1 MKVRKSSLL
10 LWRKLTNRLSS
21 SWRKII
27 AVLFLA
33 FVANTID
40 SLPATAAEH
49 IKFYYSV
56 FGFSISVRDLANF
69 AETGEITPNL
79 AYYLDRLDVD
89 RQQQLRKLLKS
100 RYKIDDMVVYRFLR
114 TYAGEKLLG
123 KFGELIQIPG
133 GRNGF
138 YGLRGAILTA
148 AREPDGIN
156 IISILRAFSTDI
168 ELNLSQTMAVV
179 GQFSQ
184 LKQDTENYMK
194 SFQESSDR
202 TMQLQS
208 KIDFDRLPDLR
219 QAGSI
224 NYSKTTVTFVD
235 PKRDRTIVTDLYLP
249 EVNNNNKIPVI
260 IISNGVGAKRTRF
273 RGVAEHLS
281 SHGFAVII
289 PDHSGSNDR
298 RQQDF
303 FVGLY
308 KENFDFQDFVDRPLD
323 ITFIL
328 DKLEELNPIQYQNR
342 LDLKRVGI
350 FGYSFGGTTA
360 LALAGAEI
368 SFAQLQEDCGDK
380 LNPINIS
387 ILYQCRAL
395 ALPKQINNLEDKRI
409 TSAFLFVPF
418 GKSLFGKTGIE
429 KVKIPIFWQATDEDL
444 ITPLILEQTPAFE
457 WLKGTKYLAISRGL
471 PHALITLR
479 SSNNK
484 EESIEKVS
492 AIMNNYLN
500 AMSLAFFQ
508 TYNVNNEDY
517 RLYLNPIYTRHITEQ
532 SYIFSLVI
540 SH

>member
-1 MKVRKSSLL
+1 MEVRKYLSSMR
-10 LWRKLTNRLSS
+10 RKLENRPKF

-27 AVLFLA
+27 TVIFLA
-33 FVANTID
+33 FVASTID
-40 SLPATAAEH
+40 TLPVTAAER

-79 AYYLDRLDVD
+79 AYYLDRLDAD

-100 RYKIDDMVVYRFLR
+100 RYKIDDMVVYRFSR
-114 TYAGEKLLG
+114 TYTGEKLLS

-148 AREPDGIN
+148 AKQPDGIN
-156 IISILRAFSTDI
+156 IISILQAFPTDI
-168 ELNLSQTMAVV
+168 ELNFSQSMAVV
-179 GQFSQ
+179 GQFSR
-184 LKQDTENYMK
+184 LKQETENYMK

-202 TMQLQS
+202 SIQS
-208 KIDFDRLPDLR
+208 QPNIDFDRLPDLR
-219 QAGSI
+219 QAGKI
-224 NYSKTTVTFVD
+224 NYTKNTVTFFD
-235 PKRDRTIVTDLYLP
+235 PKRDRTIVTDLYIP
-249 EVNNNNKIPVI
+249 ETNTNNKIPVI
-260 IISNGVGAKRTRF
+260 FISNGVGAKKTRF
-273 RGVAEHLS
+273 RGVAEHLV

-308 KENFDFQDFVDRPLD
+308 KENFDSQDFVDRPLD
-323 ITFIL
+323 ITFVL
-328 DKLEELNPIQYQNR
+328 DKLEESNHDRYRNR
-342 LDLKRVGI
+342 LELKKVGI
-350 FGYSFGGTTA
+350 FGYSFGGATA
-360 LALAGAEI
+360 LSLAGAEI
-368 SFAQLQEDCGDK
+368 NFPQLQEDCGEK

-395 ALPKQINNLEDKRI
+395 ELPEQNKSLEDKRI
-409 TSAFLFVPF
+409 TSVFLFVPF

-457 WLKGTKYLAISRGL
+457 WLKGTKYLAISQGL
-471 PHALITLR
+471 PHALVTLR

-484 EESIEKVS
+484 EESIEKIAS
-492 AIMNNYLN
+492 IMNNYLN

-508 TYNVNNEDY
+508 THNASNEDY
-517 RLYLNPIYTRHITEQ
+517 RIYLNPIYTRYITEQ
-532 SYIFSLVI
+532 SYLFSLGK
-540 SH
+540 